1 MPTWAFWW
9 RCWWGS
15 SASTC
20 SHARRSPSRNRPD
33 APRPTS
39 ATAFLWAVGLD
50 PRTRQSFR
58 GQRIF
63 LIASSVTTHSAKR
76 CQHREQRVLDSDRRT
91 RGPDEI
97 AHLLQQHGPL
107 QQVDVA
113 FRREFAV
120 AAEPELGL
128 KEDLGRLQRRPVLV
142 VDAQDAIACVPLAVR
157 DADGTDERVSGLRD
171 SRPIPDQ
178 VSVRPFQD
186 HETLLLAGMDMSP
199 DDVWAWLHDQL
210 RSEELPV

>member
-1 MPTWAFWW
+1 MAG
-9 RCWWGS
+9 RQGV
-15 SASTC
+15 ALGGR
-20 SHARRSPSRNRPD
+20 ARLEGPH
-33 APRPTS
+33 
-39 ATAFLWAVGLD
+39 
-50 PRTRQSFR
+50 SFR

-63 LIASSVTTHSAKR
+63 LIASSVTTHSAKG
-76 CQHREQRVLDSDRRT
+76 CQHREQRVLDSDRWT

-107 QQVDVA
+107 QHVDVA
-113 FRREFAV
+113 FWREFAV

-142 VDAQDAIACVPLAVR
+142 VDAQDAVARVPLAVR
-157 DADGTDERVSGLRD
+157 DADRTDERFSGAGD
-171 SRPIPDQ
+171 SPPIPDL

-199 DDVWAWLHDQL
+199 DDIWAWLHDQL
-210 RSEELPV
+210 RSEDLPV

>member
-1 MPTWAFWW
+1 MAGCDGVPISG
-9 RCWWGS
+9 R
-15 SASTC
+15 
-20 SHARRSPSRNRPD
+20 ARALGPH
-33 APRPTS
+33 
-39 ATAFLWAVGLD
+39 
-50 PRTRQSFR
+50 SFR

-63 LIASSVTTHSAKR
+63 LIASSVTTNPANR
-76 CQHREQRVLDSDRRT
+76 CQHREQCVLDSDRWT

-113 FRREFAV
+113 FWREFAV

-128 KEDLGRLQRRPVLV
+128 KEDLSRCQRRPVLV
-142 VDAQDAIACVPLAVR
+142 VDTQDAVARVPLAVR
-157 DADGTDERVSGLRD
+157 DADRTDERFSGAGD
-171 SRPIPDQ
+171 SPPIPDL

-199 DDVWAWLHDQL
+199 HDVWAWLHDQL